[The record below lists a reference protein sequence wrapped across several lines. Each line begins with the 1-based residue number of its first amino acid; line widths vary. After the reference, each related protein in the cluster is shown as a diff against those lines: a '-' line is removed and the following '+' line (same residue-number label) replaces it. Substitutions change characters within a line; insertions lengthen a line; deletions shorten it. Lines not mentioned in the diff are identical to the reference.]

1 MAWRACAG
9 QVVEVVCA
17 AEVYG
22 LDVVDLGGYADAAW
36 SAYLA
41 GPPDRKLRKRKKKSL
56 DIAELV
62 AIAAALE
69 VPPIALLYPGLPDA
83 DVEVLPGQHV
93 SSIVAVLRFSGEL
106 DRDPSTDLGRL
117 AMLSRKR
124 FQHQID
130 HQAALA
136 LLERLADEH
145 PEEFSAGRV
154 LSVADKLDDVKEI
167 NRQIREIPG
176 SVVEDA

>member
-1 MAWRACAG
+1 MVRVFGRAPQIANYESG
-9 QVVEVVCA
+9 
-17 AEVYG
+17 
-22 LDVVDLGGYADAAW
+22 
-36 SAYLA
+36 
-41 GPPDRKLRKRKKKSL
+41 RKKSL